1 MKVIQGLS
9 TSEYATLLT
18 DKFLTENFVSDGC
31 TVPVVVFLLSLNSYW
46 VIIANKYCVKKLK
59 NAYLQFH
66 PPKIV
71 RPTNLMSIIPDQ
83 M

>member
-31 TVPVVVFLLSLNSYW
+31 TVPAVVFLLSLNSYW
-46 VIIANKYCVKKLK
+46 VIIANKYCDK
-59 NAYLQFH
+59 NACLQFH
-66 PPKIV
+66 PPRIV
-71 RPTNLMSIIPDQ
+71 RPMNLMSIIHDR

>member
-31 TVPVVVFLLSLNSYW
+31 TVPAVVFLLSLNSYW
-46 VIIANKYCVKKLK
+46 VIIANKYCDK
-59 NAYLQFH
+59 NACLQFY

-71 RPTNLMSIIPDQ
+71 RPTNLMSILHDQ

>member
-18 DKFLTENFVSDGC
+18 DKFLTGNFVFDGC
-31 TVPVVVFLLSLNSYW
+31 TVAAVIFLRALNSYC
-46 VIIANKYCVKKLK
+46 VIITNKYCDK
-59 NAYLQFH
+59 NACLQFH

-71 RPTNLMSIIPDQ
+71 RPTNLMSIIHGQ
-83 M
+83 I

>member
-31 TVPVVVFLLSLNSYW
+31 TVPAVVFLLSLNSYW
-46 VIIANKYCVKKLK
+46 VIIANTYCDK
-59 NAYLQFH
+59 NVCLQFH

-71 RPTNLMSIIPDQ
+71 RPTNLMSIIHDQ

>member
-1 MKVIQGLS
+1 MNVIQGLS

-31 TVPVVVFLLSLNSYW
+31 TVPAVVFLLSLNSYW
-46 VIIANKYCVKKLK
+46 VIIANKYCDK
-59 NAYLQFH
+59 NACLQFH

-71 RPTNLMSIIPDQ
+71 RPEPDVNHP
-83 M
+83 

>member
-31 TVPVVVFLLSLNSYW
+31 AVPAVVFLLSLNSYW
-46 VIIANKYCVKKLK
+46 VIIANKYCDK
-59 NAYLQFH
+59 NACLQFH

-71 RPTNLMSIIPDQ
+71 RPTNLMSIIHDQ